1 MTLSSRNIRSF
12 EAPKHTATMTMTAGS
27 PLSGQ
32 EDVGR
37 SQPRLAIANIDIANI
52 QAEFTEDEHTDN
64 DNGGLSTFTTPI
76 PTPRPLDSP
85 ACLDC
90 LTPSR
95 SLSTTDEPTS
105 FGGSSEQAVTPN
117 AVVNSGAPPQPSPAV
132 CREVPQCTYR
142 LSTKLGEGCAQVFR
156 ATVVSSNIDAAPRG
170 AQVAVKIYDTSQWT
184 SAQFKHV
191 RGEITSMTTLFH
203 NNIVRFYSCKYEN
216 EPNSLPSSHR
226 RGFYGAAAVRRGPQ
240 IVIVQELC
248 SNKDMF
254 DNVQKYGEF
263 PEAVAI
269 HYFRELMRAVAH
281 MHSCRVAHRDL
292 KLENIVLNRE
302 WVLKVCDFGHAIQW
316 AAGVTNPKEFY
327 GAGTDRY
334 RSPEVQ
340 AKVVSKT
347 SQRYSQVPAPCN
359 DQDPASWYDP
369 RQLDAW
375 AAAVIF
381 FEMLLG
387 HPPMAAAKADDW
399 YFDKISKGKW
409 NAFWT
414 QHKRMCSAKS
424 PTSAAK
430 ISPAMQSFFE
440 AVFCP
445 SREQRLTVAEMLA
458 HPYVSDQP
466 ELPPHAIQEA
476 MHARCR

>member
-1 MTLSSRNIRSF
+1 MTL
-12 EAPKHTATMTMTAGS
+12 TAGS

-37 SQPRLAIANIDIANI
+37 KQLRVDIAHI
-52 QAEFTEDEHTDN
+52 QAQFTEDEHTDN
-64 DNGGLSTFTTPI
+64 EDGSLSTFTTPI
-76 PTPRPLDSP
+76 ATPRPLESP
-85 ACLDC
+85 ACLEC

-95 SLSTTDEPTS
+95 SLSATPDESMS
-105 FGGSSEQAVTPN
+105 FGCPERSAVTPH

-132 CREVPQCTYR
+132 RREVPQCSYR
-142 LSTKLGEGCAQVFR
+142 LTTKLGEGCAQVFR
-156 ATVVSSNIDAAPRG
+156 ATVISSNIDAAPRG

-191 RGEITSMTTLFH
+191 RGEISSMTTLCH
-203 NNIVRFYSCKYEN
+203 QNIVKFYSCKYEN
-216 EPNSLPSSHR
+216 APDNVPSSHR
-226 RGFYGAAAVRRGPQ
+226 RGFYGAAATRRGPQ

-254 DNVQKYGEF
+254 ENVQKFGEF

-269 HYFRELMRAVAH
+269 HFFRELMRAVAH
-281 MHSCRVAHRDL
+281 MHRHRVAHRDL
-292 KLENIVLNRE
+292 KLENIVLSSD

-316 AAGVTNPKEFY
+316 AAGVTEPREFY

-347 SQRYSQVPAPCN
+347 SQRHGQMMPAPCSSN
-359 DQDPASWYDP
+359 DDQDPASWYDP

-387 HPPMAAAKADDW
+387 HPPMTVAKADDW
-399 YFDKISKGKW
+399 YFDKINKGKW
-409 NAFWT
+409 DVFWA
-414 QHKRMCSAKS
+414 QHKKMCSAKS

-430 ISPAMQSFFE
+430 ISPTMQSFFE